1 MKLRIFCV
9 AIFVAL
15 VTQCATESIIINN
28 SITGLEGLV
37 QESVQELVQES
48 V

>member
-15 VTQCATESIIINN
+15 VTQCATESI
-28 SITGLEGLV
+28 TGLESLV
-37 QESVQELVQES
+37 QEIGLKSQRDFA
-48 V
+48 